1 VAIVFIPAQLQDL
14 TGGLDQV
21 ELDASSL
28 REVIARLEQRFP
40 GTRDRLCDDDGLSPA
55 LQVSVDHVMT
65 RRLRAEVGPDSEVHF
80 LPSIGGG

>member
-14 TGGLDQV
+14 TGGLAQV

-28 REVIARLEQRFP
+28 REVIVRLEQRFP
-40 GTRDRLCDDDGLSPA
+40 GTRDRLCDDDELSPA
-55 LQVSVDHVMT
+55 LQVSVDHIMT
-65 RRLRAEVGPDSEVHF
+65 RRLRAEVGTESEVHF

>member
-14 TGGLDQV
+14 TGGLAQV

-28 REVIARLEQRFP
+28 REVIARLEERFP
-40 GTRDRLCDDDGLSPA
+40 GTKDRLCDDDGLSPA

-65 RRLRAEVGPDSEVHF
+65 RRLRAEVDPASEVHF